1 MAIRNIVQVGD
12 EVLRK
17 KSVKVTEFDEK
28 LHMLLDDMADT
39 LAVAQGVGLAAPQVG
54 VLKRVFIIYLDDT
67 LYEFINPRFVKQK
80 GTQVGDEGCLSVKG
94 KFGKVQRFM
103 NVDLLAEDRY
113 GETFRFKASGFFAR
127 AIQHEYDHLEGVLYI
142 DKATDMQVEE

>member
-17 KSVKVTEFDEK
+17 KSIEVSEFDEK
-28 LHMLLDDMADT
+28 LHILLDDMADT
-39 LAVAQGVGLAAPQVG
+39 LKEAQGVGLAAPQVG
-54 VLKRVFIIYLDDT
+54 VLKRVFIIYLDDN

-103 NVDLLAEDRY
+103 NVDLLAEDRN
-113 GETFRFKASGFFAR
+113 GDTFRFKASGFFAR

-142 DKATDMQVEE
+142 DKATDMQVE